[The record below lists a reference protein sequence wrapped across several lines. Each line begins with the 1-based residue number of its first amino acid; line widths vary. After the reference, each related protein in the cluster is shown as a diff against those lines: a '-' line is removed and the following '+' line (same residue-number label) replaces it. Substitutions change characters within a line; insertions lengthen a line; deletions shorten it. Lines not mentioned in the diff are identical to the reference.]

1 MSGQDSWRDTIGELD
16 ERDRS
21 LLLGGTLSRR
31 FAGLPLWLNHPA
43 NIGGFYGILVS
54 LALILPYL
62 FTVDAWLMP
71 WIFHSALLIA
81 SCIFLGIVSRIM
93 NIFTKRM
100 PMSTPRGILYPMPFL
115 GLMLLT
121 LDMTTLFDI
130 PNFIVWG
137 ILMIPGPL
145 YVHITW
151 APRWRMLCMLDY
163 DENPFA
169 GHVLPS
175 VVEDEEIKTN
185 GDDSDIMEVI
195 EELSPEEQE

>member
-1 MSGQDSWRDTIGELD
+1 VRAQDTWRDDLGELD

-31 FAGLPLWLNHPA
+31 FSGLPLWLNHPA

-54 LALILPYL
+54 LALILPYC
-62 FTVDAWLMP
+62 FTVDSWLMP
-71 WIFHSALLIA
+71 WVFHSALLIA
-81 SCIFLGIVSRIM
+81 SCIFLGMVSRLI
-93 NIFTKRM
+93 NVFTKRM
-100 PMSTPRGILYPMPFL
+100 PMNTPRGILYAMPFL

-121 LDMTTLFDI
+121 VDMTTLFDV
-130 PNFIVWG
+130 PNFLVWG

-163 DENPFA
+163 DENPFS
-169 GHVLPS
+169 GHIMPS
-175 VVEDEEIKTN
+175 VIADEETKAN
-185 GDDSDIMEVI
+185 GNDSVMREVI

>member
-1 MSGQDSWRDTIGELD
+1 MSAQDSWRNAIDELD

-43 NIGGFYGILVS
+43 NIGGFYGLLVS
-54 LALILPYL
+54 LALVLPYL
-62 FTVDAWLMP
+62 FTVDSWLMP
-71 WIFHSALLIA
+71 WLFHSSLLIA
-81 SCIFLGIVSRIM
+81 SCSFLGIVSRII

-115 GLMLLT
+115 GLMLIT

-130 PNFIVWG
+130 PNVIVWG
-137 ILMIPGPL
+137 VLMIPGPL

-151 APRWRMLCMLDY
+151 APRWRMLCMLEY
-163 DENPFA
+163 AENPFV
-169 GHVLPS
+169 GHIKPS
-175 VVEDEEIKTN
+175 VVDDEEIKAN
-185 GDDSDIMEVI
+185 GDDSEMMEVI

>member
-1 MSGQDSWRDTIGELD
+1 LWRDAIGELD

-54 LALILPYL
+54 LALILPYI
-62 FTVDAWLMP
+62 FTIDAWMMP
-71 WIFHSALLIA
+71 WIYHSSLLIA
-81 SCIFLGIVSRIM
+81 SCIFLGIVSRII

-121 LDMTTLFDI
+121 LEMTTLLDI
-130 PNFIVWG
+130 PNFLVWG
-137 ILMIPGPL
+137 ILLIPGPL

-151 APRWRMLCMLDY
+151 APRWRMLCMLDNG
-163 DENPFA
+163 ENPFA

-195 EELSPEEQE
+195 EELSSEEQE

>member
-1 MSGQDSWRDTIGELD
+1 VRAQDTWRDDLGELD

-31 FAGLPLWLNHPA
+31 FSGLPLWLNHPA

-54 LALILPYL
+54 LALILPYC
-62 FTVDAWLMP
+62 FTVDSWLMP
-71 WIFHSALLIA
+71 WVFHSALLIA
-81 SCIFLGIVSRIM
+81 SCIFLGMVSRLI
-93 NIFTKRM
+93 NVFTKRM
-100 PMSTPRGILYPMPFL
+100 PMNTPRGILYAMPFL

-121 LDMTTLFDI
+121 IDMTTLFDI
-130 PNFIVWG
+130 PNFLVWG

-163 DENPFA
+163 DENPFS
-169 GHVLPS
+169 GHIMPS
-175 VVEDEEIKTN
+175 VIADEETKASGN
-185 GDDSDIMEVI
+185 DSVMREVI

>member
-1 MSGQDSWRDTIGELD
+1 VSAQDLWRDAIGELD

-54 LALILPYL
+54 LALILPYI
-62 FTVDAWLMP
+62 FTIDAWMMP
-71 WIFHSALLIA
+71 WIYHSSLLIA
-81 SCIFLGIVSRIM
+81 SCIFLGIVSRII

-121 LDMTTLFDI
+121 LEMTTLLDI
-130 PNFIVWG
+130 PNFLVWG
-137 ILMIPGPL
+137 ILLIPGPL

-151 APRWRMLCMLDY
+151 APRWRMLCMLDNG
-163 DENPFA
+163 ENPFA

-195 EELSPEEQE
+195 EELSSEEQE

>member
-1 MSGQDSWRDTIGELD
+1 VRAQDTWRDDLGELD

-31 FAGLPLWLNHPA
+31 FSGLPLWLNHPA
-43 NIGGFYGILVS
+43 NIGGFYGILIS
-54 LALILPYL
+54 LALILPYC
-62 FTVDAWLMP
+62 FTVDSWLMP
-71 WIFHSALLIA
+71 WVFHSALLIA
-81 SCIFLGIVSRIM
+81 SCIFLGMVSRLI
-93 NIFTKRM
+93 NVFTKRM
-100 PMSTPRGILYPMPFL
+100 PMNTPRGILYAMPFL

-121 LDMTTLFDI
+121 IDMTTLFDI
-130 PNFIVWG
+130 PNFLVWG

-163 DENPFA
+163 DENPFS
-169 GHVLPS
+169 GHIMPS
-175 VVEDEEIKTN
+175 VIADEETKASGN
-185 GDDSDIMEVI
+185 DSVMREVI

>member
-1 MSGQDSWRDTIGELD
+1 VSAQDLWRDAIGELD

-54 LALILPYL
+54 LALILPYI
-62 FTVDAWLMP
+62 FTVDAWMMP
-71 WIFHSALLIA
+71 WIYHSSLLIA
-81 SCIFLGIVSRIM
+81 SCIFLGIVSRII

-121 LDMTTLFDI
+121 LEMTTLLDI
-130 PNFIVWG
+130 PNFLVWG
-137 ILMIPGPL
+137 ILLIPGPL

-151 APRWRMLCMLDY
+151 APRWRMLCMLDNG
-163 DENPFA
+163 ENPFA

-195 EELSPEEQE
+195 EELSSEEQE

>member
-1 MSGQDSWRDTIGELD
+1 MSAQDLWRDAIGELD

-54 LALILPYL
+54 LALILPYI
-62 FTVDAWLMP
+62 FTVDAWMMP
-71 WIFHSALLIA
+71 WIYHSSLLIA
-81 SCIFLGIVSRIM
+81 SCIFLGIVSRII

-121 LDMTTLFDI
+121 LEMTTLLDI
-130 PNFIVWG
+130 PNFLVWG
-137 ILMIPGPL
+137 ILLIPGPL

-151 APRWRMLCMLDY
+151 APRWRMLCMLDNG
-163 DENPFA
+163 ENPFA

-195 EELSPEEQE
+195 EELSSEEQE